1 MQANVF
7 NENVDYL
14 YQVQTDLEAVEQL
27 KEELSEYQSQEK
39 NLKKA
44 IASEDKSIQ
53 NEIAQ
58 TIQKRKNDIE
68 KVYDSQI
75 DANKAKN
82 RNVRAKRDRVKS
94 KRIDERVS
102 YETADITEEN
112 RQLQME
118 MKTLFKAQ
126 HVPSFCRNTLFYI
139 MYMPKGALEIAGML
153 VGMAM
158 LFLGLPWI
166 AYLLSIRVFYAGSEK
181 LVLLCTLTVSVVL
194 FLVGMVYTL
203 ILNFVKLAFYETLLE
218 GRQIKDQIAANK
230 RQMKAIRNKI
240 SKDKDDSQYGLDA
253 YDKKLEEL
261 DEELE
266 QISREKQDAMTSF
279 ENQTK
284 QILTDEV
291 NDRRLGKLES
301 MKANLDSIEEQ
312 IALLENDINISSAAI
327 TNNYGMV
334 LGECCTLSRV
344 ADLISLM
351 EDGVAD
357 TVSEAV
363 DAYRGAG
370 R

>member
-27 KEELSEYQSQEK
+27 KDELSEYRGQEK

-53 NEIAQ
+53 NEILQ
-58 TIQKRKNDIE
+58 MIQKRKNDIE

-75 DANKAKN
+75 DANKSKN
-82 RNVRAKRDRVKS
+82 RSVRAKRDRAKS
-94 KRIDERVS
+94 KRMDERVS

-126 HVPSFCRNTLFYI
+126 HVPSFCRSGLFYV
-139 MYMPKGALEIAGML
+139 MHMPKGILEVLGMFLGL
-153 VGMAM
+153 VI
-158 LFLGLPWI
+158 LFLGIPTLM
-166 AYLLSIRVFYAGSEK
+166 YQLSLKIFFVKSTN
-181 LVLLCTLTVSVVL
+181 LTLLCTVTVSATL
-194 FLVGMVYTL
+194 FLIGMIYVL
-203 ILNFVKLAFYETLLE
+203 ILNFVKLKYYETLLE
-218 GRQIKDQIAANK
+218 GRQIRDQIAANK

-261 DEELE
+261 DKELE
-266 QISREKQDAMTSF
+266 QIGREKQEAMTAF
-279 ENQTK
+279 ENETK
-284 QILTDEV
+284 QILIDEV
-291 NDRRLGKLES
+291 NDRRLGKLED
-301 MKANLDSIEEQ
+301 MKAGLEEIEEQ

-351 EDGVAD
+351 EDGIAD

-370 R
+370 K